1 MRTAVLGAGKMGV
14 WFAKFC
20 KAKGDTVVL
29 ADRNAEKLAKL
40 EKELGVLNQLISQ
53 PQLRAP
59 TTS

>member
-14 WFAKFC
+14 WYAKWC

-40 EKELGVLNQLISQ
+40 GNELGVANS
-53 PQLRAP
+53 
-59 TTS
+59 